1 MEPKELPD
9 MSGSPP
15 PPPRQ
20 DRARLPVLRAG
31 DGEGNGNGNGK
42 ALDIAQLKSLAA
54 APPPPPPEQN
64 DWQRYLTA
72 VLRHKWLVLVVTVLG
87 TIAGVIGTRF
97 LDPRYTAKSI
107 LWVDVAVGRDR
118 GVQSD
123 ETFDSRGWVE
133 LVTSNAVLDTVV
145 KSQNLFL
152 HPATPAD
159 TAALAGFD
167 VSERVVPGKYRLI
180 VDKPGRAFRLEME
193 DGTVVQ
199 RGRVGQPVGD
209 NIGFNWTP
217 TAGQLKAGRTI
228 QFGVSAIPDASAGL
242 AQDISV
248 RLDPAGN
255 LMRLRLKANNAAQA
269 AATLN
274 AVTQRVIAVAT
285 DMKRQKFAQLASV
298 LDSQYLH
305 AKDDLTQ
312 AEEALRSYRQRTIER
327 PQIMPAPGGG
337 LSVQGSD
344 VTTQMREDQ
353 NQRRRDR
360 ALLEQFAN
368 RAATGSVSVEMWNS
382 VPSVQKSQMMQL
394 ALADLAKKQGDL
406 RTMRQTYTE
415 DAAQVKQLQAELST
429 LEHQQIPSL
438 ARILARDVGE
448 VVAIQKPR
456 VDTMSSELRAAPS
469 IALEQDRLVRE
480 RDMAQDQFLNVGKQY
495 EATKLSL
502 ISTLPEVR
510 VLDPAVEP
518 RRPAADYAPLLIL
531 LAAMASFG
539 LAVLVVTVKDKMD
552 PKVRYPEQITGRMQ
566 LQILGAVP
574 HVSWRLGANGDGPAQ
589 VIEALRGLRLR
600 VLHAHSGDGPLTLT
614 ITSPGI
620 GDGKSFVSL
629 NLALSFADAG
639 YRTLLVDGDMRRGV
653 QHKALKTPSTPGLTD
668 VVAGRV
674 PVDAALRQTSYP
686 GQSFLSSGTRMQR
699 APERLLSQNMRDLM
713 AKLRS
718 MYDVVIVDSPPLGA
732 GADPLVLGTLT
743 ENLLLVLRTG
753 QSDLNLASTKLEVLS
768 ALPVRV
774 IGAVLNDVRSS
785 GVYRYYMYSS
795 AEYELVDEEGP
806 TREALP
812 SILGGRT

>member
-1 MEPKELPD
+1 
-9 MSGSPP
+9 MSEKS
-15 PPPRQ
+15 RV
-20 DRARLPVLRAG
+20 PVLRAG
-31 DGEGNGNGNGK
+31 GDEGNGTGK
-42 ALDIAQLKSLAA
+42 ALDLARLKSLAS
-54 APPPPPPEQN
+54 APPPPPPEQS
-64 DWQRYLTA
+64 DFHRYFTA
-72 VLRHKWLVLVVTVLG
+72 IMRHKWLVLAITAVG
-87 TIAGVIGTRF
+87 TLAGIIGTRF

-118 GVQSD
+118 GIQSD
-123 ETFDSRGWVE
+123 YAFDTHGWVE

-145 KSQNLFL
+145 RKQRLFL
-152 HPATPAD
+152 HPTNPAD
-159 TAALAGFD
+159 TTALAGLD
-167 VSERVVPGKYRLI
+167 VSDRVVPGKYRLI
-180 VDKPGRAFRLEME
+180 VDKAGRAFRLEME
-193 DGTVVQ
+193 DGTVVG
-199 RGRVGQPVGD
+199 RGRVGQPVGE
-209 NIGFNWTP
+209 NIGFDWTP
-217 TAGQLKAGRTI
+217 TAAQLKADRTI
-228 QFGVSAIPDASAGL
+228 EFSVSAIPDASNSL
-242 AQDISV
+242 AQDVKI
-248 RLDPAGN
+248 RLEPAGN
-255 LMRLRLKANNAAQA
+255 LMRLQLKGTNAAKA

-274 AVTQRVIAVAT
+274 DITQRVIAVAT
-285 DMKRQKFAQLASV
+285 EMKRRKFEELMVV
-298 LDSQYLH
+298 LDSQYQH
-305 AKDDLTQ
+305 AREDMTRT
-312 AEEALRSYRQRTIER
+312 EEALRSYQQRTVTR
-327 PQIMPAPGGG
+327 PQIVPRADGG
-337 LSVQGSD
+337 LSVQGSE
-344 VTTQMREDQ
+344 VATQLGEDM

-360 ALLEQFAN
+360 AQIDQLAN
-368 RAATGSVSVEMWNS
+368 RAATGTVSVELWNS
-382 VPSVQKSQMMQL
+382 IPSVQKSNMMQL
-394 ALADLAKKQGDL
+394 ALQDLSKKQGDL

-415 DAAQVKQLQAELST
+415 DAAQVKQLQTELST

-438 ARILARDVGE
+438 ARILSRDLGE
-448 VVAIQKPR
+448 VVAVTKPR
-456 VDTMSSELRAAPS
+456 ADTVIGQLQAAPTL
-469 IALEQDRLVRE
+469 ALEQERLARE
-480 RDMAQDQFLNVGKQY
+480 KDMARDQFMNVGKQY

-518 RRPAADYAPLLIL
+518 RRPAADFAPLLIL
-531 LAAMASFG
+531 LAMMASFG
-539 LAVLVVTVKDKMD
+539 AAVMLVTVKDKMD

-639 YRTLLVDGDMRRGV
+639 YRTLLVDGDTRRGV

-674 PVDAALRQTSYP
+674 QLDAALRQTSYP
-686 GQSFLSSGTRMQR
+686 GLTFLSSGTRMQR

-713 AKLRS
+713 GKLRS
-718 MYDVVIVDSPPLGA
+718 MFDVVIVDSPPLGA

-753 QSDLNLASTKLEVLS
+753 QSDLNLASTKLEVLN

>member
-1 MEPKELPD
+1 
-9 MSGSPP
+9 MSGEKS
-15 PPPRQ
+15 RV
-20 DRARLPVLRAG
+20 PVLRAG
-31 DGEGNGNGNGK
+31 GDEGNGNGK
-42 ALDIAQLKSLAA
+42 ALDLARLRSLAA
-54 APPPPPPEQN
+54 APPPPPPEQS
-64 DWQRYLTA
+64 DFQRYFTA
-72 VLRHKWLVLVVTVLG
+72 VMRHKWLVLAITALG
-87 TIAGVIGTRF
+87 TLAGIIGTRF
-97 LDPRYTAKSI
+97 LDPRFSAKSI

-118 GVQSD
+118 GIQSD

-145 KSQNLFL
+145 RDQRLFL
-152 HPATPAD
+152 HPANPNDST
-159 TAALAGFD
+159 ALAGFD
-167 VSERVVPGKYRLI
+167 VSDRVVPGTYRLV
-180 VDKPGRAFRLEME
+180 VDKAGRAFRLEME

-199 RGRVGQPVGD
+199 RGKVGQPVGD

-217 TAGQLKAGRTI
+217 TAAQLKADRTI
-228 QFGVSAIPDASAGL
+228 EFGVSAIPDASNSL
-242 AQDISV
+242 AQDVKI

-255 LMRLRLKANNAAQA
+255 LMRLQLKGTNAAKA

-274 AVTQRVIAVAT
+274 DITHRVIAVAT
-285 DMKRQKFAQLASV
+285 DMKRRKFEELMVV
-298 LDSQYLH
+298 LDSQYQH
-305 AKDDLTQ
+305 AREDLTRT
-312 AEEALRSYRQRTIER
+312 EEALRSYRQRTIER
-327 PQIMPAPGGG
+327 PQIVTAPGGG
-337 LSVQGSD
+337 LSVQGSE
-344 VTTQMREDQ
+344 VASQLREDM
-353 NQRRRDR
+353 NQRRRDK
-360 ALLEQFAN
+360 ALLDQLAT
-368 RAATGSVSVEMWNS
+368 RAATGTVSVEMWNS
-382 VPSVQKSQMMQL
+382 VPSVQKSNMMQL
-394 ALADLAKKQGDL
+394 ALQDLAKKQGDL
-406 RTMRQTYTE
+406 RTLRQTYTE

-438 ARILARDVGE
+438 ARILSRDVGE
-448 VVAIQKPR
+448 VVAITQPR
-456 VDTMSSELRAAPS
+456 ADTAFGQLRAAPTL
-469 IALEQDRLVRE
+469 ALEQERLVRE
-480 RDMAQDQFLNVGKQY
+480 QQMAQDQFINVGKQY
-495 EATKLSL
+495 ESTKLSL
-502 ISTLPEVR
+502 VSTLPEVR

-518 RRPAADYAPLLIL
+518 RRPAADFAPLLIL
-531 LAAMASFG
+531 LAMMASFG
-539 LAVLVVTVKDKMD
+539 VAVMLVTVKDKMD

-574 HVSWRLGANGDGPAQ
+574 HVSWRLGASGDGPAQ

-600 VLHAHSGDGPLTLT
+600 VLHAHAGDGPLTLT

-639 YRTLLVDGDMRRGV
+639 YRTLLVDGDTRRGV

-674 PVDAALRQTSYP
+674 PLDAALRQTSYP
-686 GQSFLSSGTRMQR
+686 GLTFLSSGTRMQR

-713 AKLRS
+713 GKLRG
-718 MYDVVIVDSPPLGA
+718 MFDVVIVDSPPLGA

-753 QSDLNLASTKLEVLS
+753 QSDLNLASTKLEVLN